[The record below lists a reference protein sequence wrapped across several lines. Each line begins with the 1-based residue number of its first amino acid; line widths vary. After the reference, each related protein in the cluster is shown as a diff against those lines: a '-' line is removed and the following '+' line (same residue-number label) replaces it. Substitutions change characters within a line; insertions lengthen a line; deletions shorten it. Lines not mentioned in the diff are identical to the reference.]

1 MKNIFI
7 AVFMAIGLAVTAQ
20 ETKHDI
26 GDFEKIFVYDGLPV
40 KLVRSNEN
48 KAVVTGESREDVDFD
63 IEDATLKIKLG
74 IDHIFDDDDDT
85 QVLLYYKSIDE
96 VRAKQNA
103 SIIIADKINAE
114 FFTLE
119 AQEGGDIT
127 GEFEVDN
134 LIALIRSGGE
144 ITPSGKVN
152 HQEVNINTGGKY
164 YAKNLQSQYL
174 NVDIKAGGV
183 ADVTVSGKVTAKVK
197 AGGTVNVYG
206 DPEEIDKSTLFGG
219 KVVRKN

>member
-7 AVFMAIGLAVTAQ
+7 AVFMAIGVAVTAQ
-20 ETKHDI
+20 ETKHDLA
-26 GDFEKIFVYDGLPV
+26 DFEKIFVYDGLPV
-40 KLVRSNEN
+40 KLVRADEN
-48 KAVVTGESREDVDFD
+48 KAVVTGESREEVYFEIDKN
-63 IEDATLKIKLG
+63 TLKVKLG
-74 IDHIFDDDDDT
+74 IDNIFDDDDDT
-85 QVLLYYKSIDE
+85 QVLVYYKSIDE
-96 VRAKQNA
+96 IRAKQNA
-103 SIIIADKINAE
+103 SILIGDKINAE

-119 AQEGGDIT
+119 AQEGSDIT
-127 GEFEVDN
+127 GDFEVDN
-134 LIALIRSGGE
+134 LIVLIRSGGE
-144 ITPSGKVN
+144 ITPSGKTK

-164 YAKNLQSQYL
+164 YAKNLQSEYL
-174 NVDIKAGGV
+174 NIDIKAGGV